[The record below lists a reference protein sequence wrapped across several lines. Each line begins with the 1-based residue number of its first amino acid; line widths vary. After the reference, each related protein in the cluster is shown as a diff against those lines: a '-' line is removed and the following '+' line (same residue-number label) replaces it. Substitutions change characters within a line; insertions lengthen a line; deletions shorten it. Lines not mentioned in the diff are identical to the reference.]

1 MAIGSATGRNG
12 GECRTHFSTHFPGA
26 QWPVTATG
34 HLSRHSGKF
43 GTLEGTRTPSLLFR
57 RQALYPLS
65 YEGVR
70 KHAPG
75 SIAGSAC
82 AIRAARAV
90 ARRAGVSRP
99 KPSPQ
104 SSIATCVVGPGQ
116 ACRRSREKADSH
128 LSPPVPIGRSMVV
141 WNQYRSNGRKSG
153 TMAVRVARS
162 SFLAH
167 EVKRGYGMRLERIGT
182 ALLLAATVL
191 VAISIL
197 LDGTGARLFNGV
209 AGLTWFAA
217 AAMLCAVAWRRSRR
231 PMVWVTVGLLT
242 GAVAFVVKPS
252 DFLPAIIGFGL
263 AGAIVAWVARRD
275 GVLWARVIV
284 GLYLPFHIGTA
295 VLKAIYRSVSGAEA
309 SIRTDPPPTAALVP
323 LTMLLAAVLWSLS
336 CGTGL
341 EQEA

>member
-1 MAIGSATGRNG
+1 
-12 GECRTHFSTHFPGA
+12 
-26 QWPVTATG
+26 
-34 HLSRHSGKF
+34 
-43 GTLEGTRTPSLLFR
+43 
-57 RQALYPLS
+57 
-65 YEGVR
+65 
-70 KHAPG
+70 
-75 SIAGSAC
+75 
-82 AIRAARAV
+82 
-90 ARRAGVSRP
+90 
-99 KPSPQ
+99 
-104 SSIATCVVGPGQ
+104 
-116 ACRRSREKADSH
+116 
-128 LSPPVPIGRSMVV
+128 
-141 WNQYRSNGRKSG
+141 
-153 TMAVRVARS
+153 
-162 SFLAH
+162 
-167 EVKRGYGMRLERIGT
+167 MRLERIGT

-275 GVLWARVIV
+275 GVLWAQVIV

-295 VLKAIYRSVSGAEA
+295 VLKAIYRSVSSAEA

-323 LTMLLAAVLWSLS
+323 LTMLLAAVLGAYLVDQVLS
-336 CGTGL
+336 RKRDQL
-341 EQEA
+341 VLHAR